1 VQIGLICYLI
11 KICRLISRLVIA
23 ALVLVAI
30 HNFPAMITPLPDAAG
45 FLGYGDARPSLL
57 PTEGKTIT
65 AMAVQLW
72 VMVREEEDFVHNSR
86 YLVGDLLPGPSYP
99 E

>member
-1 VQIGLICYLI
+1 LIYYLI

-30 HNFPAMITPLPDAAG
+30 HNFPAMITHYPMRPV
-45 FLGYGDARPSLL
+45 FWTRDARPSLL
-57 PTEGKTIT
+57 PAEGKTIT

-86 YLVGDLLPGPSYP
+86 YLVGDLLPGPSYL